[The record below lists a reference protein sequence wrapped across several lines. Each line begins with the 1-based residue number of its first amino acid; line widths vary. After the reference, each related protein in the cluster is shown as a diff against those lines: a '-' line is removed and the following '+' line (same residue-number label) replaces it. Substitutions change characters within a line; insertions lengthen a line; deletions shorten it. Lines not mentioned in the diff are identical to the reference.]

1 MLKVGNTHSQ
11 SPYPAPAPALGS
23 VSGSGALG
31 GQAMRRVGSGG
42 GSLNVGDSVW
52 INEAEGWQDPVAS
65 TTKAQGTT
73 HPVSEY
79 EQGILTLPAPSVRT
93 NSANTVTQTQVATE
107 NIEKPAPTK
116 TLAGRD
122 LPRRERPSLAILQKT
137 PQTTQPA
144 DDSPSLSPGSDTD
157 SDIGDDDDDED
168 DMLTSRRLPGV
179 RRFGKYSMHK
189 PSLRDDLDDDDDDS
203 PAFLPLP
210 RENEPGVQHMNS
222 TLRQQNNIPETSRRQ
237 ITGYTPSHHRELVS
251 LDSSASSGVAIG
263 SPRAGPQRPTE
274 PLSPRRV
281 ANLSRQSSRQQ
292 GSANQSSEETPSMGS
307 SFSDLDG
314 SFPSSVLLKGVLL
327 TVPDASVTQSALEE
341 ALLSNMQH
349 GGMASRMS
357 TISQALRSR
366 YL

>member
-1 MLKVGNTHSQ
+1 MDSSGSSTKAQGNTHS
-11 SPYPAPAPALGS
+11 A
-23 VSGSGALG
+23 
-31 GQAMRRVGSGG
+31 
-42 GSLNVGDSVW
+42 
-52 INEAEGWQDPVAS
+52 
-65 TTKAQGTT
+65 
-73 HPVSEY
+73 SEY
-79 EQGILTLPAPSVRT
+79 DKIILTRLAPSVRT
-93 NSANTVTQTQVATE
+93 NSANTVTQTPVATE
-107 NIEKPAPTK
+107 SIDKPPLTK

-122 LPRRERPSLAILQKT
+122 LPRRERPSLAILQKA
-137 PQTTQPA
+137 PQTTQQA
-144 DDSPSLSPGSDTD
+144 DDSPSISTDSDTD
-157 SDIGDDDDDED
+157 SDLGDDDDDDSED
-168 DMLTSRRLPGV
+168 EMLTSRRLPGV

-189 PSLRDDLDDDDDDS
+189 PSLRDDLDDDDDDDS

-210 RENEPGVQHMNS
+210 RENESGAQHMNS
-222 TLRQQNNIPETSRRQ
+222 TLRQQNNIPETSQRQ
-237 ITGYTPSHHRELVS
+237 MTGYTPSHRRELVS

-281 ANLSRQSSRQQ
+281 AHLSRQSSRQQ

-314 SFPSSVLLKGVLL
+314 ISFAFPVLRSILL
-327 TVPDASVTQSALEE
+327 TASDASVTQSALEE

>member
-1 MLKVGNTHSQ
+1 MLTV
-11 SPYPAPAPALGS
+11 L
-23 VSGSGALG
+23 
-31 GQAMRRVGSGG
+31 
-42 GSLNVGDSVW
+42 
-52 INEAEGWQDPVAS
+52 
-65 TTKAQGTT
+65 
-73 HPVSEY
+73 
-79 EQGILTLPAPSVRT
+79 APSVRT
-93 NSANTVTQTQVATE
+93 NSANTITQTQVAAE
-107 NIEKPAPTK
+107 NLEKPALTK

-137 PQTTQPA
+137 PQTTQPT
-144 DDSPSLSPGSDTD
+144 DDSPSLSPDSDTD
-157 SDIGDDDDDED
+157 SDLGDDDDDDED
-168 DMLTSRRLPGV
+168 EILTSRRLPGV

-210 RENEPGVQHMNS
+210 RENESGAQHMNS
-222 TLRQQNNIPETSRRQ
+222 TLRQQNNAPETSRRQ
-237 ITGYTPSHHRELVS
+237 LTGYTPSHRREFVS

-314 SFPSSVLLKGVLL
+314 ISSSFLVLRAVLL
-327 TVPDASVTQSALEE
+327 TASDASVTQSALEE

>member
-1 MLKVGNTHSQ
+1 MSRRGYRLFRKTICRQGGKVVVLQ
-11 SPYPAPAPALGS
+11 RKL
-23 VSGSGALG
+23 
-31 GQAMRRVGSGG
+31 RVIH
-42 GSLNVGDSVW
+42 VP
-52 INEAEGWQDPVAS
+52 PVS
-65 TTKAQGTT
+65 TTK
-73 HPVSEY
+73 V
-79 EQGILTLPAPSVRT
+79 ILTSLAPSVRT
-93 NSANTVTQTQVATE
+93 NSANTITQTPVATE
-107 NIEKPAPTK
+107 SIEKPVPTK
-116 TLAGRD
+116 TLAGRE

-137 PQTTQPA
+137 PQTMQQA
-144 DDSPSLSPGSDTD
+144 DNSPSLSPDSDTD
-157 SDIGDDDDDED
+157 SDLGDDDDDDED
-168 DMLTSRRLPGV
+168 EMLTSRRLPGV

-189 PSLRDDLDDDDDDS
+189 PSLGDDLEDDDDDS

-210 RENEPGVQHMNS
+210 RENESGAQQMNS

-237 ITGYTPSHHRELVS
+237 MTSYTPSHRRELVS

-263 SPRAGPQRPTE
+263 SPRAEPQRPTE

-281 ANLSRQSSRQQ
+281 ANLSRQNSRQQ

-314 SFPSSVLLKGVLL
+314 IPEFAFPVLRSIIL
-327 TVPDASVTQSALEE
+327 TASDASVTQSALEE

>member
-1 MLKVGNTHSQ
+1 VES
-11 SPYPAPAPALGS
+11 S
-23 VSGSGALG
+23 
-31 GQAMRRVGSGG
+31 
-42 GSLNVGDSVW
+42 
-52 INEAEGWQDPVAS
+52 AS

-73 HPVSEY
+73 HPVSEDK
-79 EQGILTLPAPSVRT
+79 QGILTLPAPSVRT

-157 SDIGDDDDDED
+157 SDIGDDDDDDED

-237 ITGYTPSHHRELVS
+237 ITGYTPSHPRELVS

-314 SFPSSVLLKGVLL
+314 TFPSSVVLKGVLL

>member
-1 MLKVGNTHSQ
+1 M
-11 SPYPAPAPALGS
+11 AGS
-23 VSGSGALG
+23 
-31 GQAMRRVGSGG
+31 RVPSRL
-42 GSLNVGDSVW
+42 SAVQKDTQPSRV
-52 INEAEGWQDPVAS
+52 ESSAS

-73 HPVSEY
+73 PSVSED

-107 NIEKPAPTK
+107 NIEKSTPTK
-116 TLAGRD
+116 ALAGRD

-144 DDSPSLSPGSDTD
+144 DDSPSLSPDSDTD
-157 SDIGDDDDDED
+157 SDLGDDDDDDED

-210 RENEPGVQHMNS
+210 RESEPGVQHMNS
-222 TLRQQNNIPETSRRQ
+222 TLRQQNNISETSRRQ
-237 ITGYTPSHHRELVS
+237 ITGYTPSHRRELVS

-314 SFPSSVLLKGVLL
+314 IFPSSIVLKGVLL

>member
-1 MLKVGNTHSQ
+1 M
-11 SPYPAPAPALGS
+11 AGS
-23 VSGSGALG
+23 
-31 GQAMRRVGSGG
+31 RVPSRL
-42 GSLNVGDSVW
+42 STVQKDVQPSRV
-52 INEAEGWQDPVAS
+52 ESSAS
-65 TTKAQGTT
+65 TTKVQGTTGTT
-73 HPVSEY
+73 HPASEND
-79 EQGILTLPAPSVRT
+79 QLILTVPAPSVRT
-93 NSANTVTQTQVATE
+93 NSANTVTQTQVANE
-107 NIEKPAPTK
+107 NTEKPTTTK
-116 TLAGRD
+116 TLSGRD
-122 LPRRERPSLAILQKT
+122 VPRRERPSLAILQKT

-144 DDSPSLSPGSDTD
+144 DNSPSLSPDSDTD
-157 SDIGDDDDDED
+157 SDLGDDDDDDED

-189 PSLRDDLDDDDDDS
+189 PSLRGDLDDDDDDS

-222 TLRQQNNIPETSRRQ
+222 TLRQQNSIPETSRRQ
-237 ITGYTPSHHRELVS
+237 ITGYTPSHRRELVS

-314 SFPSSVLLKGVLL
+314 IFPSSAVLKGLANWVRCERH
-327 TVPDASVTQSALEE
+327 AIGA
-341 ALLSNMQH
+341 
-349 GGMASRMS
+349 
-357 TISQALRSR
+357 
-366 YL
+366 

>member
-1 MLKVGNTHSQ
+1 MES
-11 SPYPAPAPALGS
+11 S
-23 VSGSGALG
+23 
-31 GQAMRRVGSGG
+31 
-42 GSLNVGDSVW
+42 
-52 INEAEGWQDPVAS
+52 AS

-73 HPVSEY
+73 HPASGCD
-79 EQGILTLPAPSVRT
+79 QRRLTIPAPSVRT

-107 NIEKPAPTK
+107 TLEKPFPTK

-137 PQTTQPA
+137 PQTTQPD
-144 DDSPSLSPGSDTD
+144 DDSPSLSPHSDTD
-157 SDIGDDDDDED
+157 SDLGGDDDDDDED
-168 DMLTSRRLPGV
+168 EMLASRRLPGV

-210 RENEPGVQHMNS
+210 REHEPGVQHMNS
-222 TLRQQNNIPETSRRQ
+222 TLRQQNSIPETSRRQ
-237 ITGYTPSHHRELVS
+237 ITGYTPSHRRELVS

-314 SFPSSVLLKGVLL
+314 DFPFLSSLESSFC
-327 TVPDASVTQSALEE
+327 
-341 ALLSNMQH
+341 
-349 GGMASRMS
+349 
-357 TISQALRSR
+357 
-366 YL
+366 